1 MFFSVDKTQELK
13 LNIWLNPLFEN
24 IVKYKELWHYDSYI
38 YKTSNLKYSW
48 ASFDD
53 SRYIT
58 RTTEETANLGIVWM

>member
-38 YKTSNLKYSW
+38 
-48 ASFDD
+48 
-53 SRYIT
+53 
-58 RTTEETANLGIVWM
+58 